1 MPELGDPISEREL
14 DVLNCLAEGD
24 SNREIAKKL
33 SISHNTV
40 KVHVRNI
47 FTKLGVSSRTEAT
60 TVALQQGVLS
70 IPGVEVETEEA
81 EAEGE
86 AGEESEVVREGS
98 DAPAPENGAGA
109 AAPATARD
117 AGAQAQSGPNEA
129 VAGPNRRLALIGA
142 VVIVAALIVALF
154 VIGDFRGA
162 VSAPDEPTA
171 TATNAPL
178 FEETE
183 VDENWLLSRPLPQ
196 PRAHMVVANIGLNL
210 YAIGGETAE
219 GVDNSLYIYDTQRRE
234 WRQGAP
240 KLTAVADAAAE
251 ILGGEIYVMGG
262 RTENGNATTV
272 VEAYSPLNDGWRP
285 VTALPHP
292 VAGALALSDDSR
304 LFLIG
309 GRQGDDVLSDVVA
322 YDPATQQW
330 QSLPPLQQ
338 ARAHAA
344 GGVLDGHLYVV
355 GGSEG
360 QQTLSSCEKFDPAAR
375 EWLSCPDLLQPRA
388 GAGSAVF
395 LDKLYVLGGEAGDA
409 VTGSEVYD
417 ATTEQWS
424 EFSTPALKDAAA
436 WAYLGVANVET
447 RIYALGGNQDGELSE
462 EMYVYRPFFYQFF
475 IPAAS
480 AGEE

>member
-47 FTKLGVSSRTEAT
+47 FAKLGVSSRTEAT
-60 TVALQQGVLS
+60 TVALQKGVLS
-70 IPGVEVETEEA
+70 IPGVEVETDEA
-81 EAEGE
+81 EIGE
-86 AGEESEVVREGS
+86 QGVEESEEGGDVS
-98 DAPAPENGAGA
+98 DASPSAP
-109 AAPATARD
+109 D
-117 AGAQAQSGPNEA
+117 AGAQTQSAPIEA
-129 VAGPNRRLALIGA
+129 IANPNRRLALIAGL
-142 VVIVAALIVALF
+142 VIVAALVVGLF
-154 VIGDFRGA
+154 AIGDFPGA
-162 VSAPDEPTA
+162 VSAPEEPTA
-171 TATNAPL
+171 TTAEL

-183 VDENWLLSRPLPQ
+183 VDDNWLLSRPLPQ
-196 PRAHMVVANIGLNL
+196 PRAHMAVVTIGLNL

-219 GVDNSLYIYDTQRRE
+219 GVDNSLFIYDTQQRE
-234 WRQGAP
+234 WTEGAP

-251 ILGGEIYVMGG
+251 VLAGEIYVMGG

-285 VTALPHP
+285 ATALPRP
-292 VAGALALSDDSR
+292 VAGALALSDGSS

-309 GRQGDDVLSDVVA
+309 GRHGSETLADVLV

-330 QSLPPLQQ
+330 QSLPPLKQ

-344 GGVLDGHLYVV
+344 GGVVGGQLYVA
-355 GGSEG
+355 GGSDG
-360 QQTLSSCEKFDPAAR
+360 QEALSSCESFDPVAQA
-375 EWLSCPDLLQPRA
+375 WISCPELLQARA

-395 LDKLYVLGGEAGDA
+395 LNKLYVLGGESGDG
-409 VTGSEVYD
+409 VTANEAYD
-417 ATTEQWS
+417 VAIEQWS
-424 EFSTPALKDAAA
+424 EFSAPALEGAAE

-447 RIYALGGNQDGELSE
+447 RIYTLGGSHDGEFSDE
-462 EMYVYRPFFYQFF
+462 TYVYRPFVYQFF

-480 AGEE
+480 AGDE